1 MTPRQQIESYLGL
14 YKQTRVPHNRLRT
27 WHRVAWQWAIFT
39 LGALWGAA
47 VAGALSTLW

>member
-14 YKQTRVPHNRLRT
+14 YKQTRVPHQRLRVWRRT
-27 WHRVAWQWAIFT
+27 AWMWLAFS

-47 VAGALSTLW
+47 VAGALSVLW